1 MAATSENA
9 PNYLTK
15 MREPYIN
22 ITHTHT
28 WDAQRDALKDVFSG
42 LKQAFMESLK
52 DHPEHPLRNPQGT
65 TKSA

>member
-1 MAATSENA
+1 MDATSENA

-28 WDAQRDALKDVFSG
+28 WDAPKDALKDVFPP
-42 LKQAFMESLK
+42 LKSAFMDSLK
-52 DHPEHPLRNPQGT
+52 DRPEHPLRTP
-65 TKSA
+65 